1 MRPRSVAMM
10 TKRELVTDNCNKQ
23 CSFWFEKMTR
33 AAAEQMEIWI
43 QEGYQLDNIVERMK
57 GMFDF
62 DCSSRALYRH
72 VQKHMSKPSEEQLD
86 EAMTDLQVLER
97 MIRVGAKNLR
107 SDTKIRI
114 TPEMTVRAIELKYKL
129 TQGNVFE
136 SFLGAMAQT
145 MEDSVPRSDDPG
157 VQSEDEAVQAV
168 EE

>member
-1 MRPRSVAMM
+1 MPQM
-10 TKRELVTDNCNKQ
+10 TKRDLITDNCNKQ
-23 CSFWFEKMTR
+23 CSYWVEKMTP
-33 AAAEQMEIWI
+33 AAADQLEVWI
-43 QEGYQLDNIVERMK
+43 RDGHQLGNIVERMK
-57 GMFDF
+57 GVFDF
-62 DCSSRALYRH
+62 DCTERTLYRH
-72 VQKHMSKPSEEQLD
+72 VQKHMHAPSEEQQE

-136 SFLGAMAQT
+136 SFLDQIGKVMD
-145 MEDSVPRSDDPG
+145 EEIPRVEDPG
-157 VQSEDEAVQAV
+157 VQSEDEASQAL